1 VQYEFKATNSD
12 TETKEEKEKP
22 LVGSYE
28 EMLKALT
35 AQLQETV
42 ANTARWSG
50 PNTQQDM
57 DKQYA
62 WKRVPPKKG
71 EPSIKR
77 VNSNGKPKTYHWFPL
92 LYLLIP

>member
-57 DKQYA
+57 EKKYA
-62 WKRVPPKKG
+62 WKRMPPKSG

-77 VNSNGKPKTYHWFPL
+77 VYSDGK
-92 LYLLIP
+92 